1 MSENKKSILKITTTV
16 VIIAILVIL
25 VIVNRRNASVNDAM
39 AAAHRLEIESAAGSA
54 EYAFSEDDTYFTGFD
69 TQMRRKNGDVFDKH
83 YSGIEFRRI
92 LGELGF
98 AADDSTDCVFIC
110 ADQYEIRV
118 AGSEIREPG
127 NVWLVTRENGQPLDE
142 EQGPFMLVINN
153 DEFSTRWGR
162 QIVKIKIG
170 E

>member
-16 VIIAILVIL
+16 VLIAVLAILIIL
-25 VIVNRRNASVNDAM
+25 NRRNASANDAM
-39 AAAHRLEIESAAGSA
+39 AADYRLEIESPTGRV
-54 EYAFSEDDTYFTGFD
+54 EYVFDENDANFTGFD

-92 LGELGF
+92 LEELGT
-98 AADDSTDCVFIC
+98 AADEDTDCVFVC
-110 ADQYEIRV
+110 ADQYEIKV
-118 AGSEIREPG
+118 EGNELLEPG
-127 NVWLVTRENGQPLDE
+127 NVWLVTREDGQPLDE